1 MQSSEE
7 KGFLNILENR
17 KKALLIVEKR
27 DETASFK
34 EKLYRQRQGQLEY
47 NQMQYRER
55 NNLQGSPTKFS

>member
-1 MQSSEE
+1 
-7 KGFLNILENR
+7 LNILENR

-47 NQMQYRER
+47 NQLQYRER